1 MLNLSRPTVPPRI
14 YTYPTTD
21 IKSNTLLKYECEYD
35 HACMQGCIPTC
46 TEHFLHD
53 FFLREKKSNDFKNV
67 WRWNSGR
74 QNSCFCCHIQGCLP
88 ISSWHFDSK
97 RPRTDCGDLYQYL
110 SAPKD
115 SEDQEGALLYML
127 HDAWQSRGHENLL
140 PAAIK
145 ELGRVRSTLEIPF
158 KSVTRPVAL
167 HPSIHCRVHSANMSH
182 AEYVLASVFYAG
194 CMILNRQ
201 SGCMYARRK

>member
-1 MLNLSRPTVPPRI
+1 
-14 YTYPTTD
+14 
-21 IKSNTLLKYECEYD
+21 
-35 HACMQGCIPTC
+35 MQGCISTC

-127 HDAWQSRGHENLL
+127 HDVWQSRGHESLL

-158 KSVTRPVAL
+158 KVSRGLWPFTQ
-167 HPSIHCRVHSANMSH
+167 
-182 AEYVLASVFYAG
+182 ASVAVFIQQICHMLGAG
-194 CMILNRQ
+194 ICVLCWVHDIEQTVWMHVCQKEIGDSSRIWGPLLAWTTTDGHGKNGRWR
-201 SGCMYARRK
+201 SIVS